1 MSNPFRMWTLAAHFD
16 FDGNFLKFG
25 GEKHIN
31 GDNDARIGIW
41 MIKDSKHDKFFT
53 RYDFG
58 KGD

>member
-1 MSNPFRMWTLAAHFD
+1 MWTLAAHFD